1 MAELEATVQ
10 RSCEPPLLRPAGV
23 KLRGVGE
30 DLGMGWDG
38 RCMEVWGGS
47 LPYPSG
53 GAKGDLT
60 GICMEEGGRLCQP
73 LKACEMS
80 TATTQS

>member
-1 MAELEATVQ
+1 
-10 RSCEPPLLRPAGV
+10 
-23 KLRGVGE
+23 
-30 DLGMGWDG
+30 
-38 RCMEVWGGS
+38 MEVWGGS